1 MTNEAMVPESVSAIR
16 LVVVLGGIAMMA
28 GILVVM
34 TVQLTA
40 SRIAENKRRAIEQA
54 VFQVIPGSMSRKD
67 FIVGEKGVVAH
78 SETADRGTMIYAGYD
93 AGGKLLGIAT
103 EAAAVG
109 YQDKIHVLYGYAPAC
124 QCITGIRVLKMAETP
139 GLGDKIAKDTV
150 FLANFK
156 ALDAQLND
164 AGDGLRNDIV
174 TVKQGSKT
182 QAWQIDA
189 ISGATISSKAV
200 GRMLNNSAQRLLPR
214 LLPHIKSLKDPQH
227 EQ

>member
-16 LVVVLGGIAMMA
+16 LIVVLGGIAMIA

-40 SRIAENKRRAIEQA
+40 ARIAENKRHAIEQA
-54 VFQVIPGSMSRKD
+54 VFQVIPGSTSRND
-67 FIVGEKGVVAH
+67 FIVDEKGIVAH
-78 SETADRGTMIYAGYD
+78 TETAEGGTMIYAGYD
-93 AGGKLLGIAT
+93 AKGNLVGIAT

-109 YQDKIHVLYGYAPAC
+109 YQDKIHLLYGYAPVC

-139 GLGDKIAKDTV
+139 GLGDKIAKDPV

-164 AGDGLRNDIV
+164 VGDGLRNAIV
-174 TVKQGSKT
+174 TVKHGSKT

-200 GRMLNNSAQRLLPR
+200 GRMLNDSAQRLLPR
-214 LLPHIKSLKDPQH
+214 LLPHITSLKEPQD